1 MKILGL
7 TGGIGSGK
15 SVVAKIFATLGVAVF
30 NSDERAK
37 ELYFDDDVREKVE
50 TLLGKKAYKS
60 AGELDKD
67 FVRSSIFSDPDLLK
81 KINSIIHP
89 AVKKDFDSF
98 KKAHKKEVYIV
109 KESAL
114 LFEAGIAASLDKV
127 LLITGDAELRKKRV
141 LKRDGLNKAEIEN
154 IMSRQWSDEEKT
166 KKADWVIENN
176 ENKLLIPQVMKVHDA
191 LLG

>member
-15 SVVAKIFATLGVAVF
+15 SVVAKIFATLGVAVY

-37 ELYFDDDVREKVE
+37 ELYFEADVRWKVE
-50 TLLGKKAYKS
+50 ALLGKKAYRG

-67 FVRSSIFSDPDLLK
+67 FVRSSIFSDPEMLK
-81 KINSIIHP
+81 KINAIIHP
-89 AVKKDFDSF
+89 TVKKDFDSF
-98 KKAHKKEVYIV
+98 KKAHKKEAYIV

-114 LFEAGIAASLDKV
+114 LFEAGIAASLDKI
-127 LLITGDAELRKKRV
+127 LLITGNAELRKKRI
-141 LKRDGLNKAEIEN
+141 LKRDGLSKAEIEN
-154 IMSRQWSDEEKT
+154 IMVRQWPDDEKT

-176 ENKLLIPQVMKVHDA
+176 ESKLLIPQVMKVHEA